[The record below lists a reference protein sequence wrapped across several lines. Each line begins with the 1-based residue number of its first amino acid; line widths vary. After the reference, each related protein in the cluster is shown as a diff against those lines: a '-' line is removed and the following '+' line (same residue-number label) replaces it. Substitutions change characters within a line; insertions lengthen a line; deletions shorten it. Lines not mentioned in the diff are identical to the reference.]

1 MLNQVQLDNRWC
13 GYQGS
18 AQFLTV
24 LKVPKACWTGCLA
37 LFGPVSLQAAFWP
50 TRLARRSS
58 GSDSLQAPRASRA
71 APTAAILRWSLCA
84 AAGMA
89 LLLGMATRRLDSVRR
104 TRATT
109 SQIHLELERARRQFE
124 MQAADLIMT
133 DRALRESERREAAS
147 VETLKA
153 AVENI
158 DQGLIVVDADDRV
171 IVFNQRIVEML
182 GVDDVLSQQWRRGE
196 FAATGLQFGRFVEDG
211 GSVDQPQAY
220 ERKRTDGRVIEVRSM
235 PLRGGGHVGT
245 CSDVTDRRVA
255 DARMRFLAH
264 HDGLTL
270 LANRGVLQD
279 HLDRS
284 VTACAAVLDGLAL
297 LYIDLDRFKP
307 INDVYGHVVGD
318 QLLIEVAQRM
328 RGMVREE
335 DLVAR
340 MGGDEFAIVQTAVG
354 QPAAAAT
361 LAQRLI
367 ERMSDPFLFDGMRL
381 TLGMSI
387 GIGVYPTSG
396 VSAADLRRSAD
407 IALYRAK
414 ESGRNTYRFFDAAM
428 GVREKARFQMEQD
441 LRDAMGLRSFHVMY
455 QPITDVE
462 TDGVVG
468 FEALLRWNHP
478 TLGAVGPEEFVTLA
492 ELNGLIVPLGQWV
505 METACAEAAGW
516 PARLRVAVNLS
527 PLQFRQ
533 GNLAEEVVDVLRRTG
548 LAPDRLELEVTEGVL
563 LEDSGPVLRTMH
575 ALQAH
580 GVSITLDDFGTGHAS
595 LSYLRRFPFDKLKID
610 KSFIRNMCTDGQSAA
625 IVEAVLL
632 LSRRLGLNVVA
643 EGVETQAQ
651 LDMLRGL
658 SCPLAQGFLGGRPM
672 SAEAARQISELIAS
686 GTSF

>member
-1 MLNQVQLDNRWC
+1 MLE
-13 GYQGS
+13 
-18 AQFLTV
+18 T
-24 LKVPKACWTGCLA
+24 
-37 LFGPVSLQAAFWP
+37 AFWP
-50 TRLARRSS
+50 TRPARRFL
-58 GSDSLQAPRASRA
+58 GSNSLQGPREARA
-71 APTAAILRWSLCA
+71 TPKAAVLCGSLCA
-84 AAGMA
+84 AAGFV
-89 LLLGMATRRLDSVRR
+89 LLLGRATRQFSSVRR
-104 TRATT
+104 
-109 SQIHLELERARRQFE
+109 SQAAISQLHLELERTGHRLAQT
-124 MQAADLIMT
+124 AK
-133 DRALRESERREAAS
+133 ALRKSERRAKENAD
-147 VETLKA
+147 TLQT
-153 AVENI
+153 VLENI
-158 DQGLIVVDADDRV
+158 DQGLIVVDADHRV
-171 IVFNQRIVEML
+171 AVYNRRVVEML
-182 GVDDVLSQQWRRGE
+182 ELSDELLAQRPRFDDMPAHQWRKDE
-196 FAATGLQFGRFVEDG
+196 SAALDPQFASFVRNG
-211 GSVDQPQAY
+211 GPTDQPHVD
-220 ERKRTDGRVIEVRSM
+220 ERKRLNGRMIEVRSV
-235 PLRGGGHVGT
+235 PLQGGGHVNT
-245 CSDVTDRRVA
+245 YSDVSERRVA

-270 LANRGVLQD
+270 LANRGVLRD
-279 HLDRS
+279 HLDRA
-284 VTACAAVLDGLAL
+284 VAACAAASDGLAL
-297 LYIDLDRFKP
+297 LYVDLDRFKP
-307 INDVYGHVVGD
+307 INDVYGHAVGD

-361 LAQRLI
+361 LARRLI

-381 TLGMSI
+381 TLGISI

-396 VSAADLRRSAD
+396 ANAADLRRNAD
-407 IALYRAK
+407 IALHRAK

-428 GVREKARFQMEQD
+428 EVREKARFQMEQD
-441 LRDAMGLRSFHVMY
+441 LRDAVGLRSFHVMY

-462 TDGVVG
+462 TDAVVG
-468 FEALLRWNHP
+468 FEALLRWDHP

-492 ELNGLIVPLGQWV
+492 ELNGLIVPLGRWV
-505 METACAEAAGW
+505 METACTEAAGW

-575 ALQAH
+575 ALQAF

-610 KSFIRNMCTDGQSAA
+610 KSFIRNMCTDAQSNA

-651 LDMLRGL
+651 LDTLRGL
-658 SCPLAQGFLGGRPM
+658 RCPLAQGFLGGRPM
-672 SAEAARQISELIAS
+672 SAEAARHVGQLIAIR
-686 GTSF
+686 TSF